1 MGQTMRKRRRDETL
15 DYVQSMLRELKDMTE
30 ADKRPMLAYL
40 ISMAYLEACDQ
51 RRSEHEQR
59 TGNTP
64 FAA

>member
-1 MGQTMRKRRRDETL
+1 MRKQRRVETL
-15 DYVQSMLRELKDMTE
+15 DYIQSMLRELRMMTE

-40 ISMAYLEACDQ
+40 ISMAYLEACDE

-59 TGNTP
+59 TDSPP